1 LESNVTN
8 TYSKILGILDTL
20 DRDRILVHLNGNC
33 VLAADVVQNMLSA
46 HGVQSRIIECQLMI
60 THTDQ
65 NGEKSVHMVGYELG
79 VPNAN
84 QVDTHAVAVTQDD
97 RPLLIDVS
105 VGHLL
110 GNPKH
115 VIIAEIVEDTDEP
128 GIIARAQAGRYELV
142 YRKKRN
148 IRLPALHQK
157 DLVTRIQQ
165 EYQLLKNVRYLKY
178 LVVAALV
185 LTTINASRGFY
196 DHYSKYFSDSAVIG
210 ISANREILDRL
221 DNIERRLNHGQN

>member
-1 LESNVTN
+1 VAD

-33 VLAADVVQNMLSA
+33 VLAADVMQNMLSA
-46 HGVQSRIIECQLMI
+46 HNVQSRIIECQLMI
-60 THTDQ
+60 THTDPD
-65 NGEKSVHMVGYELG
+65 GVKSVHMVGYELG
-79 VPNAN
+79 TPGAN

-97 RPLLIDVS
+97 CPLLVDVS

-110 GNPKH
+110 ENPKH
-115 VIIAEIVEDTDEP
+115 VIVTELVEDADEP
-128 GIIARAQAGRYELV
+128 DIIARAQAGRYELV

-157 DLVTRIQQ
+157 DLVSRIQQ

-185 LTTINASRGFY
+185 LTGVNASRGFY

-210 ISANREILDRL
+210 VSANREILDRL
-221 DNIERRLNHGQN
+221 DNIERKLTHGQN

>member
-1 LESNVTN
+1 VAD
-8 TYSKILGILDTL
+8 TYSKILGILETL

-46 HGVQSRIIECQLMI
+46 YNVQSRIIECQLMI
-60 THTDQ
+60 THTDPD
-65 NGEKSVHMVGYELG
+65 GVKSVHMVGYELG
-79 VPNAN
+79 MPGAN

-97 RPLLIDVS
+97 CPLLIDVS

-110 GNPKH
+110 ENPKH
-115 VIIAEIVEDTDEP
+115 VIVTELVEDADEP
-128 GIIARAQAGRYELV
+128 DIIARAQAGRYELV

-157 DLVTRIQQ
+157 DLVSRIQQ

-185 LTTINASRGFY
+185 LTGVNATRGFY
-196 DHYSKYFSDSAVIG
+196 DHYNKYFSNSAEIG

-221 DNIERRLNHGQN
+221 DSIEQRLHNHNQGK